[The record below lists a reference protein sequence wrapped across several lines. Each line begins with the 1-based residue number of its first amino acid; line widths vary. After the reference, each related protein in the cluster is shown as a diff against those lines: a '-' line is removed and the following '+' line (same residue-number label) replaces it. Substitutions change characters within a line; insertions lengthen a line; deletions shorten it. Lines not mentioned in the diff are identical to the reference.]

1 METSLIGFHVNTD
14 GDAIWPYASTGILG
28 RRISLMAGSYLRSS
42 VVLCRPAMGH
52 HVFIDPLPPDFTS
65 EELKV
70 LLAQFGNVKSA
81 SVPYDSIGKS
91 LRFGYVEMETEES
104 ADNACKRLNRTLF
117 RDAKLTVL
125 RARELDAAA

>member
-1 METSLIGFHVNTD
+1 
-14 GDAIWPYASTGILG
+14 
-28 RRISLMAGSYLRSS
+28 
-42 VVLCRPAMGH
+42 MGH
-52 HVFIDPLPPDFTS
+52 HVFIDPLPPDLTS

-70 LLAQFGNVKSA
+70 LLTQFGNVRRA
-81 SVPYDSIGKS
+81 SIAYDSIGKS

-104 ADNACKRLNRTLF
+104 ADSACKRLNRALF

>member
-1 METSLIGFHVNTD
+1 
-14 GDAIWPYASTGILG
+14 
-28 RRISLMAGSYLRSS
+28 
-42 VVLCRPAMGH
+42 MGH

-70 LLAQFGNVKSA
+70 LLAQFGSA
-81 SVPYDSIGKS
+81 RRASIAYDSTGKS
-91 LRFGYVEMETEES
+91 LRFGYVEMETEGS

-117 RDAKLTVL
+117 CDARLTVL